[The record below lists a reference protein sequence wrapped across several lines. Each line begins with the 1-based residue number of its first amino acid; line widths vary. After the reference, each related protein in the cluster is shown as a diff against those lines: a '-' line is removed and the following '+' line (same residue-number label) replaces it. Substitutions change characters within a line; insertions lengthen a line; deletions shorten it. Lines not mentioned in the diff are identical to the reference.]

1 MSEQMAWDYLRG
13 EIEHYGIY
21 RVPPNRGDMLAKAPN
36 QTYRWQFY
44 LRRCLFDPEFVLT
57 AAQLLVAKLPDKNIQ
72 IAACESAGVPLGL
85 AMSAVLGE
93 PMLSVKKERKV
104 YGLMNFTEGMVSG
117 KPIVVVDDL
126 AGSQSTLKIAVN
138 TLHAFG
144 LATADHYVA
153 LVDKTQYG
161 HAKNYVGSKELISLF
176 VCEDFALSWSDYVE
190 KFKRDPQFGT
200 WY

>member
-1 MSEQMAWDYLRG
+1 MNEQEAWEYLRD
-13 EIEHYGIY
+13 EIENYGIY

-44 LRRCLFDPEFVLT
+44 LRRCLFDPKFVLT

-117 KPIVVVDDL
+117 KPSVVV
-126 AGSQSTLKIAVN
+126 GSQSTLKIAVN
-138 TLHAFG
+138 TLNAFG

>member
-1 MSEQMAWDYLRG
+1 MIS
-13 EIEHYGIY
+13 I
-21 RVPPNRGDMLAKAPN
+21 
-36 QTYRWQFY
+36 
-44 LRRCLFDPEFVLT
+44 
-57 AAQLLVAKLPDKNIQ
+57 
-72 IAACESAGVPLGL
+72 
-85 AMSAVLGE
+85 
-93 PMLSVKKERKV
+93 KKERKV
-104 YGLMNFTEGMVSG
+104 YGLMNFTEGMVTG

-138 TLHAFG
+138 TLNAFG

-176 VCEDFALSWSDYVE
+176 VCEDFALSWSDYVA
-190 KFKRDPQFGT
+190 KFNRDPQFGT